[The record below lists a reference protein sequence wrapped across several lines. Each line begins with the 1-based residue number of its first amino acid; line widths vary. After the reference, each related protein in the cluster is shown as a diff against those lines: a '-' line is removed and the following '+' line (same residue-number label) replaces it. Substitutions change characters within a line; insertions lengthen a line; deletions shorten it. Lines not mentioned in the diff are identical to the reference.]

1 MSSNTKRPRRN
12 GWLWAV
18 GGSFVVHGA
27 LVVGAFRLASRAQ
40 AADAVDAVVVDI
52 ADPSTFALDGT
63 SRPPTEPLPD
73 PPVPGLDEAVA
84 ARPLDAPQGE
94 RDNAVDHTR
103 APRVGETPVPSTPA
117 PDSGDEAGRAGG
129 PASRRD
135 RSTLQSQV
143 ADSQDDAR
151 PSRMRLSRRSSSPQA
166 VRREKKTGI
175 GDSVRTAQATRAP
188 SAASPETPPGP
199 EAMPDTE
206 GPASGTKTAARAE
219 APLVERASATPSLES
234 GAGPLAA
241 EAGARMFDSEAR
253 GRATDDRASRASS
266 NAPRPGITDFSH
278 AGVAAPSDTQTGRGP
293 GSAPGAVARV
303 TDGTAPSAYGARKP
317 QELAADVAER
327 TRERAYDRY
336 RQEIQRRI
344 QTVLVFPRTLAIRL
358 EQGEAVV
365 TFVVRPDG
373 MVGEG
378 PRIVKSSGF
387 QEFDAEACRAVLRA
401 APFPRRNEPNGVS
414 LSMPVTFENPL
425 VR

>member
-40 AADAVDAVVVDI
+40 AADVTDAVVVDI
-52 ADPSTFALDGT
+52 ADPSTFALDGA

-73 PPVPGLDEAVA
+73 PPLPGVDEVLMG
-84 ARPLDAPQGE
+84 RPLDAPQGE
-94 RDNAVDHTR
+94 RDNAIPHTR
-103 APRVGETPVPSTPA
+103 APREGETPVPQAPA
-117 PDSGDEAGRAGG
+117 PDSGDEAGRSGG
-129 PASRRD
+129 PATRRD

-143 ADSQDDAR
+143 ADSEDAAR
-151 PSRMRLSRRSSSPQA
+151 PSRMRLSRRSASPQA
-166 VRREKKTGI
+166 IRREKKTGI
-175 GDSVRTAQATRAP
+175 GDSVRTAVASRAP
-188 SAASPETPPGP
+188 SAATSETPPGP

-206 GPASGTKTAARAE
+206 GPASGTKPAARAE
-219 APLVERASATPSLES
+219 PPLVQRTSATPSLES

-241 EAGARMFDSEAR
+241 EAGARMFDVDAR
-253 GRATDDRASRASS
+253 GRATDDRSSRASS
-266 NAPRPGITDFSH
+266 NAPRPGITDYSH
-278 AGVAAPSDTQTGRGP
+278 AGVAAPADTLTGRGP
-293 GSAPGAVARV
+293 GSAPGAVARA
-303 TDGTAPSAYGARKP
+303 TDGSAPSVYGARKP

-336 RQEIQRRI
+336 RQEIQLR
-344 QTVLVFPRTLAIRL
+344 VKAALVFPRTLAIRL

-365 TFVVRPDG
+365 TFVVKPDG
-373 MVGEG
+373 TIGEG

-401 APFPRRNEPNGVS
+401 APFPRRNEPNGMAM
-414 LSMPVTFENPL
+414 SMPVTFENPL
-425 VR
+425 IR